1 MALPMPT
8 ATNRAVVTGASSGI
22 GMALARELAMRGY
35 NLVVVARRG
44 EILEELATE
53 LRAKTGVTVDVR
65 ACDLSRPAAR
75 GELLEELERT
85 EVAILCNNAGI
96 ASFGPVAE
104 LDFSYE
110 RDQVQLNAV
119 AAHEL
124 ILAVLPGMLSRHSG
138 AILNVGSAAG
148 NMPIP
153 NNATYAATKAFL
165 NTFSESLRGE
175 VAGQGVNVTLL
186 APGPVR
192 TEELAEEDKSF
203 VDKIV
208 PDRLWVD
215 TEYTARLS
223 LDALARNRMRVVPGP
238 IGQGMS
244 LAGNFV
250 PRRLM
255 APVVGHFYAKL
266 GEGQQDA
273 KGTPEATR
281 GPGATS
287 PEAGAD
293 QG

>member
-8 ATNRAVVTGASSGI
+8 ASNRAVVTGASSGI
-22 GMALARELAMRGY
+22 GMALARELATRGY
-35 NLVVVARRG
+35 NLIIVARRG
-44 EILEELATE
+44 EILEELAAE
-53 LRAKTGVTVDVR
+53 LRAKTGVTVEVR

-75 GELLEELERT
+75 GALLEELERT
-85 EVAILCNNAGI
+85 EVCILCNNAGI

-104 LDFSYE
+104 LDFAYE

-124 ILAVLPGMLSRHSG
+124 ILAVLPGMLARHSG

-175 VAGQGVNVTLL
+175 VADRGINVTLL

-266 GEGQQDA
+266 GQGQQDA
-273 KGTPEATR
+273 QGTPEATR
-281 GPGATS
+281 GPGGQA
-287 PEAGAD
+287 PENDAD